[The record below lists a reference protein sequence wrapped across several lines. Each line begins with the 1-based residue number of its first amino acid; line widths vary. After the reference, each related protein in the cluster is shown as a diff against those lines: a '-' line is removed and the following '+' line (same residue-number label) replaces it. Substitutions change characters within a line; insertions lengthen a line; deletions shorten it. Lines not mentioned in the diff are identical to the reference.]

1 MHPKDE
7 LLRTYLDREMP
18 ANLSQKV
25 QEHLSRCAACQARLN
40 ELADRTNRVQSH
52 LTPLAPNDQEQAVS
66 PKLAYRRFNQNQRN
80 TQQKELIQTMFTRR
94 PLWTALAVIALVAI
108 IFSVTPASAWANS
121 FLGLF
126 RVQKVQVVTF
136 DPDAVENAHGQLNE
150 NRDAIERIF
159 KDDLKISEHG
169 DVVKVDSAA
178 EAKAKAGFTPR
189 LPSALQ
195 DPELTVKPGMNAV
208 FTIDQP
214 KLQAIM
220 DAAGVDAKLPAE
232 VNGKEINVDVPDAV
246 VVSSGCPADET
257 TKKAYADCTSLVQ
270 MPSPSV
276 DAPEG
281 LDIPRLGE
289 AMFQFL
295 GLSEAEARNLSQRI
309 DWTSTLV
316 LPIPQGGEIQYQ
328 DVKVDGVTATLLQ
341 SEEDNMTMLIWVKD
355 GRLYGLRIPGT
366 SPDEALK
373 IAESL
378 N

>member
-1 MHPKDE
+1 MNCSAPISTGRCLQTCPKKF
-7 LLRTYLDREMP
+7 RSIFR
-18 ANLSQKV
+18 
-25 QEHLSRCAACQARLN
+25 RCAACQARLN

-52 LTPLAPNDQEQAVS
+52 LTPLAPNDLEQAVS

-150 NRDAIERIF
+150 NRDQIERIF
-159 KDDLKISEHG
+159 KDDLKITDRG
-169 DVVKVDSAA
+169 DLVKVDSAA

-246 VVSSGCPADET
+246 MVSSGCPADET
-257 TKKAYADCTSLVQ
+257 TKEAYADCTSLVQ

-341 SEEDNMTMLIWVKD
+341 SEADNMTMLIWVKD
-355 GRLYGLRIPGT
+355 GRLYGLRTPGT
-366 SPDEALK
+366 SPDKALE